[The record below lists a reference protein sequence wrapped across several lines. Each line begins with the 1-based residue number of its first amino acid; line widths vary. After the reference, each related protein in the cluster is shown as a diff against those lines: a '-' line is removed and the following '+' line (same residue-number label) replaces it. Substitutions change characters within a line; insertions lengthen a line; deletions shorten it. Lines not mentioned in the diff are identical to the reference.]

1 MLQEMSVCLDIGY
14 LCSGLWG
21 KSVLDCTGIQEDTAC
36 TYIQV
41 DFFLQQN
48 GGEPTQGCQLPGIK
62 RYHLDIKKTPK
73 KHPFYFYFCLH
84 LELHRFFSV
93 ITFGFITFFF
103 KI

>member
-62 RYHLDIKKTPK
+62 RYHLDIKK
-73 KHPFYFYFCLH
+73 KHPKNIHSTFISAYIWNYTD
-84 LELHRFFSV
+84 FFLW
-93 ITFGFITFFF
+93 
-103 KI
+103 